1 MGKFLARLDEKVN
14 LLEILRNFRKIFLRK
29 LRKIHD
35 FSVFFKR
42 LNELCG
48 NFSPD
53 WTKMQIVGHFSKFFL
68 GKLLKTHYFSILSK
82 NF

>member
-1 MGKFLARLDEKVN
+1 MGNFLTCLDEKVN

-42 LNELCG
+42 FNELCG
-48 NFSPD
+48 NFSPV
-53 WTKMQIVGHFSKFFL
+53 WTKMQVGKFSKIFQ
-68 GKLLKTHYFSILSK
+68 KISSE
-82 NF
+82 NC

>member
-14 LLEILRNFRKIFLRK
+14 FLEIFRNFRKIFLRK

-42 LNELCG
+42 VNELCG
-48 NFSPD
+48 NFSRV
-53 WTKMQIVGHFSKFFL
+53 WTKMQIVENFEKNFQ
-68 GKLLKTHYFSILSK
+68 KLSK
-82 NF
+82 KFLRTIAKNALF